1 MARVNQI
8 IIDYNQKMVINDETD
23 IHKLTTVDQQS
34 TAHTLF
40 IRRINHGNSELIV
53 INICI
58 SKYQTS
64 PFQIKID
71 RQSKKQRLKKGI
83 TLAYN
88 EQCSQ
93 LTDFHQK
100 FAIAFKNGW
109 ISQP

>member
-53 INICI
+53 INIWMAME
-58 SKYQTS
+58 
-64 PFQIKID
+64 F
-71 RQSKKQRLKKGI
+71 
-83 TLAYN
+83 
-88 EQCSQ
+88 
-93 LTDFHQK
+93 LTIVIYRENFSAK
-100 FAIAFKNGW
+100 SANPAIR
-109 ISQP
+109 S